1 MSNTAI
7 SIDSVGAYYHTV
19 PSIGGAAIM
28 REGAP
33 RKGATAYE
41 QNVGLYTFDAGVLN
55 EEIGTHALWAA
66 SLTITREGS
75 VTGILSSV
83 TIAPAYGASTGSTL
97 THDEAI
103 SQGMRGL
110 AYTVTIG
117 DGENEIWLPGA
128 MLRQLKLGQCDG
140 FVLYTGADE
149 GGDVYARFGLTATL
163 KLIVGT
169 EWVTPVWTRPISAGD
184 WVSHRN
190 RSHIADLYELEYYI
204 NLRAAVDSNTPID
217 ISQDK
222 YDIGAYATWADI
234 ILYMRDKMEDLY
246 TAENTGITPVWNTIA
261 AGDMPNAEAVM
272 QLRNYLASSP
282 AAPTESISL
291 TTWASGTTSYQSS
304 GFRPTDDETTIN
316 WQQGHRYYPEPMNGK
331 QWAPQ
336 TNPRMNYNWFCC
348 WIFPDSVLSRMG
360 TINSMDLIMTSGTT
374 SDAGFNAQSDINI
387 CPLIVDEIPRGDMQI
402 SQVMTR
408 GAENYVGHGNGKPG
422 TTVTIHLSDDFI
434 TALKNDEAYGIAID
448 CESSRKIWKEV
459 TLVINPGGGGE

>member
-41 QNVGLYTFDAGVLN
+41 QNVGLYTFDAGTISD
-55 EEIGTHALWAA
+55 EINTHALWAA

-117 DGENEIWLPGA
+117 DGSNEIWLPGA
-128 MLRQLKLGQCDG
+128 MLRQLKKGECDG

-149 GGDVYARFGLTATL
+149 GGDVYARFGTTATL

-169 EWVTPVWTRPISAGD
+169 DWVTPVWTRPISAGD

-204 NLRAAVDSNTPID
+204 NLRAARDTQSPID
-217 ISQDK
+217 ISQDE

-234 ILYMRDKMEDLY
+234 ILYMRDAVEDLY
-246 TAENTGITPVWNTIA
+246 QFEQSDPPEWNTIS

-272 QLRNYLASSP
+272 QLRNYLEAQPNSP
-282 AAPTESISL
+282 MKSYSL
-291 TTWASGTTSYQSS
+291 TNWASAVHTYQSS
-304 GFRPTDDETTIN
+304 GFHSTPNSTVIN
-316 WQQGHRYYPEPMNGK
+316 WQKGHRYYPEPLNGK
-331 QWAPQ
+331 EWSPE

-348 WIFPDSVLSRMG
+348 WIFPQEVL
-360 TINSMDLIMTSGTT
+360 TKAANNQITALDLIVKSGTT
-374 SDAGFNAQSDINI
+374 SDAGFNNQKDIYI
-387 CPLIVDEIPRGDMQI
+387 CPLITSSIPRGDKAI
-402 SQVMTR
+402 SQVMRR
-408 GAENYVGHGNGKPG
+408 GSSNYVGHGTGKPG
-422 TTVTIHLSDDFI
+422 TTVTIHLRSAFI
-434 TALKNDEAYGIAID
+434 TALKNGTAYGIAID
-448 CESSRKIWKEV
+448 CESSRKVWKKM
-459 TLVINPGGGGE
+459 TLVINPS